1 MKDNSKENFNRTKV
15 NYGTY
20 KETCSKLNEPEYKRG
35 SKEKEEQIKRWE
47 TDKHIFK
54 KSDNTFTQINADF
67 KRQKEIDKEKREK
80 KNTISVG
87 NHTVFLGQGKYKFE
101 KFINMEKLFLEFIS
115 SSEAKTKTWYIKDFY
130 SDCYLFKAIEDANF
144 KQEVTNSKSKRIAL
158 DVFNDECR
166 YVFNQFLK
174 TCKNV
179 LEEFITY
186 YDDDNEIID
195 FVACE
200 VAWKFAVKELNFGF
214 FDYKTRI
221 EELYAKINEILV
233 DNELNAISRR
243 ETKYSVIDESYYKNN
258 GDNCSYITD
267 ITNLYEI
274 IKLVVIKKLRK
285 RSVAI
290 GVPRNISHNLTPA
303 EYKEAKAFIEEYV
316 CYYDT
321 YSQEKYYS
329 VEDIPKT
336 EIEQIA
342 I

>member
-1 MKDNSKENFNRTKV
+1 MDYNSKEEFNRTKV
-15 NYGTY
+15 KLGTY
-20 KETCSKLNEPEYKRG
+20 KETCDKLKEPTYKRG
-35 SKEKEEQIKRWE
+35 SKGKEEQIKRWE
-47 TDKHIFK
+47 KELSIYK
-54 KSDNTFTQINADF
+54 QKDNSFTYINKDF
-67 KRQKEIDKEKREK
+67 KDKKKIRSESKEKEG
-80 KNTISVG
+80 TVIIG
-87 NHTVFLGQGKYKFE
+87 NHSVFLGQGKYKFDR
-101 KFINMEKLFLEFIS
+101 FNNMRGLFLDFIS
-115 SSEAKTKTWYIKDFY
+115 SSEARTKTGYIKDFY
-130 SDCYLFKAIEDANF
+130 SDCYLSKAIEDVNF

-186 YDDDNEIID
+186 YDDENEIID

-200 VAWKFAVKELNFGF
+200 VAWKFAVKELDFKY

-233 DNELNAISRR
+233 DSELNPIRRR
-243 ETKYSVIDESYYKNN
+243 ETKYSVVDECYCKKK

-290 GVPRNISHNLTPA
+290 GVPRNIIHNLTPA

-316 CYYDT
+316 CYYDIANGA
-321 YSQEKYYS
+321 KYYS

-336 EIEQIA
+336 GIEEMA

>member
-1 MKDNSKENFNRTKV
+1 MKDNSKEIFNRTKV

-20 KETCSKLNEPEYKRG
+20 KETCAKLNEPEYKRG
-35 SKEKEEQIKRWE
+35 SKEKTEQIKRWE
-47 TDKHIFK
+47 KEKHIFK
-54 KSDNTFTQINADF
+54 KSDNSFTKINEDF
-67 KRQKEIDKEKREK
+67 KNKKQVRKGKTEQNGTVLID
-80 KNTISVG
+80 
-87 NHTVFLGQGKYKFE
+87 NHEVFLGRGKYKFE
-101 KFINMEKLFLEFIS
+101 RFENMENLFLDFIT

-130 SDCYLFKAIEDANF
+130 SDCYLFKAIEDAIF
-144 KQEVTNSKSKRIAL
+144 KQEVTNSKSKRIAW

-186 YDDDNEIID
+186 YDDNNEVID

-221 EELYAKINEILV
+221 EDLYAKINEILV

-243 ETKYSVIDESYYKNN
+243 ETKYSVIDENYYKNK

-274 IKLVVIKKLRK
+274 IKLVAIKKLRK

-290 GVPRNISHNLTPA
+290 GIPRNISHNLTPA

-316 CYYDT
+316 CYYDS
-321 YSQEKYYS
+321 YLQEKYYS
-329 VEDIPKT
+329 VEDITKT
-336 EIEQIA
+336 GIEQIA